1 MDEARSRKVFAENL
15 SHFIEQK
22 RVYKKDVA
30 AYCGV
35 STGTFSDWIKARSYP
50 RVGKIQKLAEFFECD
65 KSDLIEER
73 SYDSQYYLKK
83 EVEILYDDLLSDPEA
98 VEIFQTIKKLSPDER
113 EIVKSLMKKIIKEE

>member
-35 STGTFSDWIKARSYP
+35 STGTFSDWLKARSYP
-50 RVGKIQKLAEFFECD
+50 RVGKIQKLAEFFGCE

-73 SYDSQYYLKK
+73 SYDSKYYLNK
-83 EVEILYDDLLSDPEA
+83 EIEVLSDDLSSDPEA
-98 VEIFQTIKKLSPDER
+98 VEIYQTIKKLSPTNR
-113 EIVKSLMKKIIKEE
+113 EIVKSLLNSLTKEE